1 MASFLPTHDCSTAN
15 WPVGTSH
22 LVWAEEQMTWAVLC
36 VCVCVAG
43 SRALRHGGGGEK
55 EGVGG
60 GGDIW
65 RSRP

>member
-1 MASFLPTHDCSTAN
+1 MGGGTDD
-15 WPVGTSH
+15 VGGP
-22 LVWAEEQMTWAVLC
+22 

-60 GGDIW
+60 GGGHLAQPSVRIPT
-65 RSRP
+65 SRRTPLSKLAVTVN